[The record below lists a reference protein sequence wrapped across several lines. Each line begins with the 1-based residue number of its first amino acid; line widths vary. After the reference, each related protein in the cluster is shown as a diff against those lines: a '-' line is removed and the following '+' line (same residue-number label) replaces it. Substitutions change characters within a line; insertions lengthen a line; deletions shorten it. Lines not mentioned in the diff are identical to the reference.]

1 MREVQNRPCR
11 RCCAETLDGDD
22 VDCRQ
27 AVCGVD
33 DQIRVAGA
41 SSTCHGELNR
51 AGNGPIEMVERS
63 GGFVAHH
70 RVLAKH
76 QQASSELEPVC
87 TWRAGDGIR
96 SGPDAFEPPTSNE
109 LAALP
114 VGRRMGAYLGVSD
127 QAVLVPG
134 KCCNLLI
141 HVQQWGRCPAR
152 RKTQGLRRR
161 FRGQSN
167 GNIDANVQQ
176 ERAEWEAGQG
186 LWWPCA

>member
-1 MREVQNRPCR
+1 MREVQNRSCC

-33 DQIRVAGA
+33 DQLRVTGA
-41 SSTCHGELNR
+41 SSTRHGELNR
-51 AGNGPIEMVERS
+51 AGNGPIEMVERG

-70 RVLAKH
+70 RVFAKH
-76 QQASSELEPVC
+76 QQASSELEPVG
-87 TWRAGDGIR
+87 TWRTGDGIR
-96 SGPDAFEPPTSNE
+96 SGPDAFEPSTSKE

-114 VGRRMGAYLGVSD
+114 VGRRVGTHLGVGD
-127 QAVLVPG
+127 QTVLVPR

-141 HVQQWGRCPAR
+141 HIRQWGRFPAR
-152 RKTQGLRRR
+152 RKSPAFASTFPETVQRNHRRKR
-161 FRGQSN
+161 EGRG
-167 GNIDANVQQ
+167 GVGG
-176 ERAEWEAGQG
+176 AGQG